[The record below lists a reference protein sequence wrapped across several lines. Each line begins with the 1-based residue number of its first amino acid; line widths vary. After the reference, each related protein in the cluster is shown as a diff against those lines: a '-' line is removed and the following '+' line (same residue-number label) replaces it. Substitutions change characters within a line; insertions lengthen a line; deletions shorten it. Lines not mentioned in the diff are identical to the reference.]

1 MINDFS
7 MRKYVKDK
15 KKMIQNK
22 ISNCIKFLYFIK

>member
-22 ISNCIKFLYFIK
+22 ISNYKKILIFY

>member
-22 ISNCIKFLYFIK
+22 ISNYKKFLYFIK